1 MRLSPLF
8 DSRFPIYNSR
18 FTIFYSVA
26 WHDICCTLIH
36 TTIASFAKTK
46 KRAQLQTRLK
56 GIGQIEKI
64 FKDEEGVTAIEYG
77 LIAFFVAIAIIV
89 FLPGIGDAI
98 STLFSLVA
106 STFQGAT

>member
-1 MRLSPLF
+1 MDKL
-8 DSRFPIYNSR
+8 
-18 FTIFYSVA
+18 
-26 WHDICCTLIH
+26 
-36 TTIASFAKTK
+36 K
-46 KRAQLQTRLK
+46 KF
-56 GIGQIEKI
+56 

>member
-1 MRLSPLF
+1 LDKL
-8 DSRFPIYNSR
+8 
-18 FTIFYSVA
+18 
-26 WHDICCTLIH
+26 
-36 TTIASFAKTK
+36 K
-46 KRAQLQTRLK
+46 KF
-56 GIGQIEKI
+56 